1 MRGFTSL
8 GIMLVS
14 IVPLRSPAPAHSSLS
29 LARGAAQGVEA
40 LGAIVGVWQSDTTDG
55 NSALSSCA
63 WTPQR
68 GAVLCEQTIT
78 TPGGERHA
86 LNLFTFNSTTG
97 SYSFYVLGQP
107 GDPMRPVALAI
118 KGKIWIYG
126 GQAPGP
132 DGRTYRTVNDFS
144 APGSYTWRQ
153 ESSSGGEQWTAG
165 AHGQS
170 RRVP

>member
-1 MRGFTSL
+1 MRGLTNLAIFL
-8 GIMLVS
+8 FS
-14 IVPLRSPAPAHSSLS
+14 IIPLRPSAPATARHS
-29 LARGAAQGVEA
+29 RTVGTAQGADA
-40 LGAIVGVWQSDTTDG
+40 LGALVGVWQSDTTNG

-86 LNLFTFNSTTG
+86 LNLFTFNTGTG
-97 SYSFYVLGQP
+97 SYSFYILGQP
-107 GDPMRPVALAI
+107 GDPMRPVALTI

-126 GQAPGP
+126 GQSPDP
-132 DGRTYRTVNDFS
+132 DGRTNRTVNDFS
-144 APGSYTWRQ
+144 AGSSYTWRQ
-153 ESSSGGEQWTAG
+153 ESSSNGAQWTGG